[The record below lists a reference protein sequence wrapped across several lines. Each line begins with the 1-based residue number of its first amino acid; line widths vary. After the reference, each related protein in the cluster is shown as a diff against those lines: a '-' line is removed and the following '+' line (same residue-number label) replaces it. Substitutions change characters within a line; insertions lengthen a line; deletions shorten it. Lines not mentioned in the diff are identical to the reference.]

1 MRVERLHG
9 AMPTPQQRT
18 QRTIGAFAISSCV
31 VVLTVYGHIV
41 VKPLLRTCAPTTL
54 VVLQVVGYTCA
65 ALALVMH
72 YACLNIDPG
81 LVSTLPPGGLPRTP
95 CKVCGLLRPPN
106 SHHCRTCGVCVSG
119 FDHHCAFLGICIA
132 RGNHRTFTALLGAGA
147 TILPFFLYC
156 VIVAA
161 QCELTAH
168 PPLSWADAA
177 WPAAKFGVCI
187 FMLACSTPT
196 LAGFFL
202 YNAVLLATGTTTPTF
217 SKTLI
222 HPLTGRAEAAMLRG
236 LARLLVSLEGLLTAR
251 VWRDAEAAL
260 AAAHRVGDGS
270 AGIMGDPF
278 AKLWHDSGLFRV
290 GVLLGGP
297 VALELAYA
305 LTQFD
310 GLVLAFDLIV
320 AAVAIFLL
328 IELNLSPGL
337 QRPQPQPPT
346 DAADAEEEEAWC
358 EPCGRRQSPYMV
370 HCLKC
375 SVCVEGHDHHCGLLG
390 CCVGSHNRRRFSQLC
405 IAAALA
411 CMPQAL
417 HVLLVTYRHG
427 RVALAALV
435 SMGVPGDGYM
445 QLVPLVAPLGW
456 LALSSMLTMAVTS
469 GCLVPIAFGLQQLVY
484 VLWRRGALRDDAEG
498 NVLAKSLVLAA
509 GLHHWGAVGAA
520 QEARL
525 WRRSRL
531 PGNLIPGEEEA
542 GAADSQRLLERPD
555 TPPPDKRPACV
566 CAH

>member
-1 MRVERLHG
+1 MSKN
-9 AMPTPQQRT
+9 AAQRT
-18 QRTIGAFAISSCV
+18 QRTLGALSISSCV
-31 VVLTVYGHIV
+31 AVLIVYGHVV
-41 VKPLLRTCAPTTL
+41 VKPVLRTCAPTTL

-65 ALALVMH
+65 ALALGMH
-72 YACLNIDPG
+72 YACLTIDPG
-81 LVSTLPPGGLPRTP
+81 LVSTLPPGGPPRTP
-95 CKVCGLLRPPN
+95 CKVCELLRPPN

-119 FDHHCAFLGICIA
+119 FDHHCGFLGICIA
-132 RGNHRTFTALLGAGA
+132 RGNHRPFTVLLGAGA
-147 TILPFFLYC
+147 TILPLFLYC

-168 PPLSWADAA
+168 PPSSWADAA

-187 FMLACSTPT
+187 FLVACSSAP

-202 YNAVLLATGTTTPTF
+202 FNSVLLATGTTTPTF
-217 SKTLI
+217 GKTMI
-222 HPLTGRAEAAMLRG
+222 HPLTERAEAAMLRG
-236 LARLLVSLEGLLTAR
+236 LTRLLVSLEGLLTAR

-270 AGIMGDPF
+270 AGYMGDPF

-290 GVLLGGP
+290 GVLLCGP
-297 VALELAYA
+297 VTFELAYS

-310 GLVLAFDLIV
+310 GLVLALNLIV

-328 IELNLSPGL
+328 IEFNLSPGL
-337 QRPQPQPPT
+337 QRPQLQPPT
-346 DAADAEEEEAWC
+346 DAADAEAEEAWC
-358 EPCGRRQSPYMV
+358 EPCGRSQSPYMV

-405 IAAALA
+405 VAAALA

-427 RVALAALV
+427 KAALAALV
-435 SMGVPGDGYM
+435 SMGVPGEEYM
-445 QLVPLVAPLGW
+445 QLMPLVAPLGW
-456 LALSSMLTMAVTS
+456 LALSSTLTMAVS
-469 GCLVPIAFGLQQLVY
+469 SAFLAPIAFGLQQVVY
-484 VLWRRGALRDDAEG
+484 VLWRRGTLRGGAEG
-498 NVLAKSLVLAA
+498 NVLARSLVLAA

-531 PGNLIPGEEEA
+531 PRNLIPGEEA

-555 TPPPDKRPACV
+555 TPPDKLPACV

>member
-1 MRVERLHG
+1 VRVERLHG

-411 CMPQAL
+411 CMPQAV